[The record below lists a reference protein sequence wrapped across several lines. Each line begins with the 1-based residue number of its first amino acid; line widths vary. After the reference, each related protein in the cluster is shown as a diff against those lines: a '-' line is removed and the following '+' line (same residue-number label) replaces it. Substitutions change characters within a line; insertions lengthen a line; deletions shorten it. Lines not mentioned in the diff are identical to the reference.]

1 MMKLSAKKLFLIDG
15 IGALLSVFFLALVL
29 PKFELYFG
37 MPKNTLFILACI
49 AAFFAI
55 NSLTIFL
62 FTTKNLQLYLKAIA
76 IANIAYCV
84 YSLVVVVNNYTT
96 LTKLGMV
103 YFIVEIAVILLLA
116 LVEIKVATIKQVK

>member
-1 MMKLSAKKLFLIDG
+1 MKLVAKKLFLIDG

-49 AAFFAI
+49 AALFAI

-62 FTTKNLQLYLKAIA
+62 LTTKNLQLYLKAIA
-76 IANIAYCV
+76 IANIAYCI
-84 YSLVVVVNNYTT
+84 YSLVVVVDNYTT
-96 LTKLGMV
+96 ITKLGII
-103 YFIVEIAVILLLA
+103 YFTVEIVVILLLA
-116 LVEIKVATIKQVK
+116 LVEIKVATIKQVN